1 MTDYDITEI
10 ADARFMVL
18 MCPPASP
25 EAKALVNDIINIIEQ
40 AEQRQRAR
48 KAKDKAAFRAAVGL
62 VVGDLLIALEVKE
75 HGWSYHGLSP
85 AAFDDRPVGY
95 KTFKPI
101 VETME
106 AVGLIVISKGRNSK
120 APQFD
125 EGTAL
130 SYLPGFSTRFR
141 PTQVMVSM
149 AEEAG
154 VCHGSARKH
163 FPQQLPSNV
172 IEVRGKST
180 TVRGMK
186 TKGKKLKLAHT
197 EKSRA
202 MEAEVKS
209 LNKFLGGFELEGG
222 GFSGYRRLFA
232 RGDVDGF
239 DFHWGGRL
247 YGVGDYSYQNI
258 KKTERQKMTINGEEV
273 VEIDINASYLTL
285 LYGIAGYPLPNRDDL
300 YAIGGYNRVIVK
312 AWITAT
318 IGHHGFHTRW
328 PPNAI
333 QEIKDA
339 GIEKSAGLTM
349 TSLQPVILDHFP
361 MLADWPSQKVT
372 WADLMFTESEI
383 IIGTMLELMHSHC
396 IPCFSVHDSIIVR
409 KSDQQ
414 IAMET
419 LKDQFFRRTSIEP
432 RLKVNQSPTQHPI
445 AGDLRVTERG

>member
-1 MTDYDITEI
+1 MTDHDITEI
-10 ADARFMVL
+10 ADARYMGL

-25 EAKALVNDIINIIEQ
+25 EARALVNDIINIIEQ
-40 AEQRQRAR
+40 SEQRQRAR
-48 KAKDKAAFRAAVGL
+48 KAKDKAAFRSAVGL
-62 VVGDLLIALEVKE
+62 ITGDLLIAKEMKE

-85 AAFDDRPVGY
+85 AAFDDRHVGY

-106 AVGLIVISKGRNSK
+106 AVGLISISKGRNAQ

-125 EGTAL
+125 EGAAP
-130 SYLPGFSTRFR
+130 SYHPSLATRFR

-149 AEEAG
+149 ADQAG
-154 VCHGSARKH
+154 VHHGSAKKH
-163 FPQQLPSNV
+163 FPQQLPNKV
-172 IEVRGKST
+172 IEVRGTST
-180 TVRGMK
+180 SVRGVK
-186 TKGKKLKLAHT
+186 TKGKKLKFGHT

-202 MEAEVKS
+202 MEADVKS
-209 LNKFLGGFELEGG
+209 LNKFLAGFELEGG
-222 GFSGYRRLFA
+222 SFSGYRRLFA

-239 DFHWGGRL
+239 DFQWGGRL
-247 YGVGDYSYQNI
+247 YGVGDLGYQTI
-258 KKTERQKMTINGEEV
+258 KKTERQKMTIGGEEV
-273 VEIDINASYLTL
+273 VEIDINASYLTIL
-285 LYGIAGYPLPNRDDL
+285 HGIAGYPLPNRDDL
-300 YAIGGYNRVIVK
+300 YAIGSYNRVIVK

-318 IGHHGFHTRW
+318 IGHHGFHTKW
-328 PPNAI
+328 PDNAI
-333 QEIKDA
+333 KEIKAA
-339 GIEKSAGLTM
+339 GIERPKKMTV

-383 IIGTMLELMHSHC
+383 IIGTMLELMHSYG

-419 LKDQFFRRTSIEP
+419 LKDQFFRRTNIEP
-432 RLKVNQSPTQHPI
+432 RLKVN
-445 AGDLRVTERG
+445 